1 MYFHKTHNVKG
12 DYAYAEIEAVRHAN
26 DYNKEQLAQM
36 LRMSRSTLWNR
47 LNNPAEF
54 RVCELTALHDILKF
68 SDEERHILL

>member
-1 MYFHKTHNVKG
+1 MQMKTRKFQAAVAKQLIVL
-12 DYAYAEIEAVRHAN
+12 DYY
-26 DYNKEQLAQM
+26 KEQLAQM

>member
-1 MYFHKTHNVKG
+1 MQMKTRKFQAAVAKQLIVL
-12 DYAYAEIEAVRHAN
+12 DY
-26 DYNKEQLAQM
+26 KEQLAQM

>member
-1 MYFHKTHNVKG
+1 MQMKTRKFQ
-12 DYAYAEIEAVRHAN
+12 AAVAKQLIVL

-54 RVCELTALHDILKF
+54 RVC
-68 SDEERHILL
+68 